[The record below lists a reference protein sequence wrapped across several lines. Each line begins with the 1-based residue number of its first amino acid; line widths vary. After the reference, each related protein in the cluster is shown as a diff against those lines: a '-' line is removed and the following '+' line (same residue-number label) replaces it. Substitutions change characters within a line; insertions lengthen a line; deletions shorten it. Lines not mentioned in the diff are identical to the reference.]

1 MENKEQLMEFVNS
14 VNSSA
19 EEPVFSSEEIALF
32 KNCGLS
38 DEQIKAME
46 QTEMMSGVIEA
57 LPNDEAGTQ
66 RLAAAIGAIS
76 RPDSKESLAN
86 LKLIA
91 EKDPKMFAQLM
102 ALTTLAENEA
112 ESK

>member
-1 MENKEQLMEFVNS
+1 MENNKLMEFANS
-14 VNSSA
+14 VTSTA
-19 EEPVFSSEEIALF
+19 EEAVFSQEDIALF
-32 KNCGLS
+32 KKCGLS

-46 QTEMMSGVIEA
+46 QTEMVSGVVDA

-76 RPDSKESLAN
+76 RQDSKESLAN
-86 LKLIA
+86 LNLIA